1 MQQAA
6 RLFAND
12 GFDRTAIST
21 IAEQCHVSKALFY
34 HYYPSK
40 DALLFDIIHS
50 HILDLVTSVEAAN
63 DPALPPKEALGQLIG
78 GILDAYRDADAEHK
92 IQLNE
97 LGKLPEDQQE
107 TIRALERR
115 LVNIVVQAIIR
126 VNPALGETRHA
137 NLSKPVAM
145 ALFGILNW
153 TYHWF
158 RDGRAMTREAYAAMV
173 TKLFVAGL
181 EQLAE

>member
-1 MQQAA
+1 MQAAA
-6 RLFAND
+6 RLFADD

-21 IAEQCHVSKALFY
+21 IAEQCQVSKALFY

-63 DPALPPKEALGQLIG
+63 DPALPPKEALGRLIG
-78 GILDAYRDADAEHK
+78 GILDAYRDADSQHK
-92 IQLNE
+92 IQLKE

-126 VNPALGETRHA
+126 VNPVLAERDHA
-137 NLSKPVAM
+137 NLPKPVAM

-181 EQLAE
+181 EKLGE